1 MTCVSQIYLYGGIFM
16 RYTSRRYAGLLCVA
30 LSIAIISRFIP
41 AWLWMAAV
49 LGVTAAIMYLL
60 YNYIFN

>member
-1 MTCVSQIYLYGGIFM
+1 M